1 MAGKL
6 RIATGKTLIASYF
19 SACMSNLKFPIP
31 DIYNARGAGKEMVK

>member
-6 RIATGKTLIASYF
+6 RIATAKIRIASYF
-19 SACMSNLKFPIP
+19 SACMSKLKFPVP